1 MEQAPELM
9 KGKIFCKD
17 LIGSA
22 TKHLKKMMKNKY
34 CFFPASSKT
43 LQRIAISALLALV
56 IIPAASQASPRP
68 VYELK
73 TPALNDTLKSISGV
87 PLKAEDISPLLSGEL
102 IPAVKLPAANG
113 KLFDLNLSVSQ
124 TPTILIFYRGG
135 WCPYCSKQLS
145 GLQQIEKDLR
155 ALGYQLIAIS
165 TDSPENLSKT
175 MDKEKLDYT
184 LLSDAD
190 LKAAKSFGIAFKGPK
205 SYDKFLPE
213 TSGGKNVDK
222 LLPVPSVFILDKKG
236 RILFEYINP
245 DITQR
250 LSAPLLKAAASALKS
265 EI

>member
-1 MEQAPELM
+1 
-9 KGKIFCKD
+9 
-17 LIGSA
+17 
-22 TKHLKKMMKNKY
+22 MKNTNNVPPVFRKLL
-34 CFFPASSKT
+34 F
-43 LQRIAISALLALV
+43 AL
-56 IIPAASQASPRP
+56 
-68 VYELK
+68 
-73 TPALNDTLKSISGV
+73 PALGLFAVTNSSFTSKSSERMLPTLSDTVRMITGV
-87 PLKAEDISPLLSGEL
+87 PLKAEDISPLLAGEQ
-102 IPAVKLPAANG
+102 IPVLKLPESTG
-113 KLFDLNLSVSQ
+113 KIFDLNRSVSQ

-145 GLQQIEKDLR
+145 ALQEIEPELKD
-155 ALGYQLIAIS
+155 LGYQLIAIS

-175 MDKEKLDYT
+175 MTKEKLSYT

-190 LKAAKSFGIAFKGPK
+190 LKAAKEFGIAFKSPG

-222 LLPVPSVFILDKKG
+222 LLPVPSVFILNREG

-250 LSAPLLKAAASALKS
+250 LSAPLMKAAAAALRS